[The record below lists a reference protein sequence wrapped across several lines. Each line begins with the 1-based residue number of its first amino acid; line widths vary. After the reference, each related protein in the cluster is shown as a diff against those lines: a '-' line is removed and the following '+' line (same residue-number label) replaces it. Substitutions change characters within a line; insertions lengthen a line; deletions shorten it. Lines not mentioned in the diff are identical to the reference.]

1 MSRTS
6 FIVLLAAAAAL
17 ASASCGGGPTDP
29 DGVTT
34 VTFRGTITSGG
45 APLAGVQVFLSSG
58 ESKSTVTDATGAFS
72 FTGLSGTSFVITP
85 SLRNNAFTPSNYEL
99 GGQSRT
105 DLTFTAAPATYGAHL
120 GQIAADFTAVNQAGE
135 PVSLY
140 SYFGKVVL
148 FDFSAEWCGP
158 CRAEAEKAEA
168 LYQQYKARGFEMLTI
183 LCDPGSEL
191 AWASQYGL
199 TFPVLDDTT
208 WNIFNVFDDE
218 GYIPLNIILDR
229 NMNIRYKATG
239 YSESAIV
246 TAIRKYL

>member
-1 MSRTS
+1 MKIKYLV
-6 FIVLLAAAAAL
+6 FLLAAAMAL
-17 ASASCGGGPTDP
+17 GGLSACGGPTDP
-29 DGVTT
+29 DPPGPF
-34 VTFRGTITSGG
+34 TFSGTIMSGG
-45 APLAGVQVFLSSG
+45 APLAGVQVFLSRD
-58 ESKSTVTDATGAFS
+58 ESKSAVTDANGSFS
-72 FTGLSGTSFVITP
+72 FTDVEGSQFVVTP

-105 DLTFTAAPATYGAHL
+105 DLTFTAAPATYGGDL
-120 GQIAADFTAVNQAGE
+120 GRIAADFTAVNQAGQ

-168 LYQQYKARGFEMLTI
+168 LYQQYKAKGFEMLTI

-199 TFPVLDDTT
+199 TFPVLDDTA
-208 WNIFNVFDDE
+208 WNIFNIFDE
-218 GYIPLNIILDR
+218 QGYIPLNIILDR

-239 YSESAIV
+239 YSETAIV
-246 TAIRKYL
+246 AAIKKYL

>member
-1 MSRTS
+1 MRRT
-6 FIVLLAAAAAL
+6 FLIVLLAAAAAL

-29 DGVTT
+29 GGVTT
-34 VTFRGTITSGG
+34 VTFRGTITSG
-45 APLAGVQVFLSSG
+45 ATALAGVQVFLSSD
-58 ESKSTVTDATGAFS
+58 ESKSTVTDASGAFS
-72 FTGLSGTSFVITP
+72 FTGVSGTSFVITP

-105 DLTFTAAPATYGAHL
+105 DLTFAAAPATYGGDL
-120 GQIAADFTAVNQAGE
+120 GRIAADFTAVNQAGD

-168 LYQQYKARGFEMLTI
+168 LYQQYKAKGFEMLTI

-199 TFPVLDDTT
+199 TFPVLDDT
-208 WNIFNVFDDE
+208 
-218 GYIPLNIILDR
+218 
-229 NMNIRYKATG
+229 A
-239 YSESAIV
+239 
-246 TAIRKYL
+246 